1 MPLGG
6 TDAGGISAA
15 NGGMIL
21 IVEDD
26 DRISRVERFVL
37 EQVGYRVTW
46 AGTGEDALE
55 ILDHGVP
62 YQGELLERPIGRL
75 RCWSD
80 LLVDFGGGSFSEDRY
95 IWPTALIS
103 VKDVY
108 TVTATDDADN
118 NQVIALQVW
127 VGDENGVIDTWNLQ

>member
-1 MPLGG
+1 MPLRGN
-6 TDAGGISAA
+6 DAGGISAA

-75 RCWSD
+75 RWRVILGGQIYLTHGTD
-80 LLVDFGGGSFSEDRY
+80 LS
-95 IWPTALIS
+95 
-103 VKDVY
+103 
-108 TVTATDDADN
+108 
-118 NQVIALQVW
+118 
-127 VGDENGVIDTWNLQ
+127 

>member
-1 MPLGG
+1 VKTLW
-6 TDAGGISAA
+6 
-15 NGGMIL
+15 
-21 IVEDD
+21 
-26 DRISRVERFVL
+26 RFSTTASL
-37 EQVGYRVTW
+37 TRENY
-46 AGTGEDALE
+46 
-55 ILDHGVP
+55 
-62 YQGELLERPIGRL
+62 
-75 RCWSD
+75 WSD

-95 IWPTALIS
+95 IWPTVLIS